1 VISDAK
7 QYSAEK
13 EPPITVYYPFE
24 QYGARSMFLVI
35 RAIPDPAQMTT
46 AITKEIQALDPDM
59 PVYDVNTMDQRLYD
73 SLARRRFAMFLLGVF
88 AVTASILAAI
98 GIYGVMA
105 YSVNERTHE
114 IGIRLALG
122 AQPGNVLQ
130 LVILQALILTSLGI
144 AIGLAGAIAVTR
156 IMASLLFGVSATDAV
171 TFLLTALVLGSVAVL
186 ASYIP
191 ARRAAKVDP
200 MVALRYE

>member
-1 VISDAK
+1 
-7 QYSAEK
+7 
-13 EPPITVYYPFE
+13 
-24 QYGARSMFLVI
+24 
-35 RAIPDPAQMTT
+35 MTT

-88 AVTASILAAI
+88 AVIASILAAI

-122 AQPGNVLQ
+122 AQPSNVLQ
-130 LVILQALILTSLGI
+130 LVIRQALMLTSMGI
-144 AIGLAGAIAVTR
+144 AIGLAGAIALTR
-156 IMASLLFGVSATDAV
+156 IMSSLLFGVSATDGL
-171 TFLLTALVLGSVAVL
+171 TFVITPLLLGGIALL

-191 ARRAAKVDP
+191 ARRGAKVDP

>member
-1 VISDAK
+1 
-7 QYSAEK
+7 
-13 EPPITVYYPFE
+13 
-24 QYGARSMFLVI
+24 
-35 RAIPDPAQMTT
+35 
-46 AITKEIQALDPDM
+46 
-59 PVYDVNTMDQRLYD
+59 TMDQRLYD

-88 AVTASILAAI
+88 AVIASILAAI
-98 GIYGVMA
+98 GIYGMMA

-130 LVILQALILTSLGI
+130 LVIRQALMLTSIGV

-156 IMASLLFGVSATDAV
+156 IMSSLLFGVSTTDPF
-171 TFLLTALVLGSVAVL
+171 TFVVTALLLGGIALL

-191 ARRAAKVDP
+191 ARRAANVDP